1 MDSRNVEIG
10 ERYMITWR
18 NGQKQAGDVIE
29 RRALKKTSSSK
40 DLTDADGSQELSSSD
55 YEYYI
60 HFPTFDRRMDEWVTF
75 DRIDLKTGV
84 VGGGD
89 QDEHGN
95 RKRPKR
101 KNEEASSE
109 SKEAMLIALEK
120 EHEEITKVKNI
131 QSIVLGKFEI
141 ETWYFSP
148 YPEEYCG
155 DEKMYI
161 CEFCLK
167 YMKRHLT
174 LLKHCDVCTMKSPP
188 GTVRAVHVTHSNL
201 KNNPIAC
208 DCLSNMYR
216 CTLKILLCLL
226 LSDSR
231 SQSTKN

>member
-1 MDSRNVEIG
+1 MEGHHVETG

-29 RRALKKTSSSK
+29 RRQFKKSNSYKETA
-40 DLTDADGSQELSSSD
+40 DTDGSQDLGPAD

-60 HFPTFDRRMDEWVTF
+60 HFPTFDRRMDEWVTI

-84 VGGGD
+84 VGTGEH
-89 QDEHGN
+89 DEHGN
-95 RKRPKR
+95 RKRPRR
-101 KNEEASSE
+101 KNEETSAE
-109 SKEAMLIALEK
+109 SKETVLMALEK

-141 ETWYFSP
+141 EKWYFSP

-188 GTVRAVHVTHSNL
+188 GNL
-201 KNNPIAC
+201 FYCCIVFSKFSL
-208 DCLSNMYR
+208 D
-216 CTLKILLCLL
+216 LLDVSLNL
-226 LSDSR
+226 
-231 SQSTKN
+231 

>member
-1 MDSRNVEIG
+1 
-10 ERYMITWR
+10 MITWR

-29 RRALKKTSSSK
+29 RRSFKKAAILKESS
-40 DLTDADGSQELSSSD
+40 DCDGNQEISAAD

-60 HFPTFDRRMDEWVTF
+60 HFPTFDRRMDEWVTI

-84 VGGGD
+84 VGTGEH
-89 QDEHGN
+89 DEHGN
-95 RKRPKR
+95 RKRAKR
-101 KNEEASSE
+101 KNEEASTE
-109 SKEAMLIALEK
+109 SKEAILIALEK

-148 YPEEYCG
+148 YPDEYCG

-188 GTVRAVHVTHSNL
+188 GNAIHNSFYASNALLILHNL
-201 KNNPIAC
+201 KLQAERYIVRKGFQ
-208 DCLSNMYR
+208 CLKLMDVTTKSTAR
-216 CTLKILLCLL
+216 I
-226 LSDSR
+226 SVSFR
-231 SQSTKN
+231 SSF

>member
-1 MDSRNVEIG
+1 METRNVEIG
-10 ERYMITWR
+10 ERYMVAWR

-29 RRALKKTSSSK
+29 RRAFKKVAISK
-40 DLTDADGSQELSSSD
+40 DFIDADVTHELSSSD

-60 HFPTFDRRMDEWVTF
+60 HFPTFDRRMDEWVTI
-75 DRIDLKTGV
+75 DRIDFKTGV
-84 VGGGD
+84 VGGGGD

-101 KNEEASSE
+101 KNEEPSSE
-109 SKEAMLIALEK
+109 SKEAILMALEK

-188 GTVRAVHVTHSNL
+188 GRN
-201 KNNPIAC
+201 
-208 DCLSNMYR
+208 
-216 CTLKILLCLL
+216 
-226 LSDSR
+226 
-231 SQSTKN
+231 SQPPHLDFYLFR